1 MKLNK
6 TLKNLLA
13 IFITVGTVVYIGV
26 WFMRTFSSDVGLEYI
41 GLSTVEQKLNIDGY
55 IMRNEKILE
64 TSESGVVYYIA
75 DEGEKIAKNSVVAN
89 IYESESLANTQA
101 QILEIDR
108 KIKVLEDSRI
118 DKNFVITDMNK
129 IDREIS
135 EAIITMKN
143 DALDRN
149 FKLSAQKGDSL
160 LTILNKRQLIASKT
174 DSFDDKILQL
184 EAQKTNLSHSLTGLK
199 GSVVADV
206 GGYFSAAID
215 GYESIFT
222 TDKLK
227 DMTVDSF
234 EELIRNTPE
243 SITESSNAGKLITD
257 FKWYILCQVDKSLC
271 AELIQGENY
280 TLIFPHSS
288 DARIQFTLENKI
300 TQTDRATAV
309 LVFSTLA
316 EPDGFDF
323 SRSQEAQIIKKSY
336 TGLRIPK
343 NAMRIQDNFEGVF
356 VLKGNEVVFRRIKRI
371 FESEGYYLADVA
383 DPTKKDGISEQE
395 AFDGGYGYISL
406 YDAVITEGKELYD
419 GKVVK

>member
-1 MKLNK
+1 M
-6 TLKNLLA
+6 
-13 IFITVGTVVYIGV
+13 GTVVYIGV
-26 WFMRTFSSDVGLEYI
+26 WFMRTFSSDVGLEYAGI
-41 GLSTVEQKLNIDGY
+41 STVEQKMNIDGY
-55 IMRNEKILE
+55 VMRNEKVL
-64 TSESGVVYYIA
+64 TFSESGVAYYIA
-75 DEGEKIAKNSVVAN
+75 DEGEKVAKNSVVAN

-129 IDREIS
+129 IDRQIS
-135 EAIITMKN
+135 EAVISMKN
-143 DALDRN
+143 DALDH
-149 FKLSAQKGDSL
+149 KYKSSAQKGDSL

-184 EAQKTNLSHSLTGLK
+184 ENQKTNLSHSLTGLK
-199 GSVVADV
+199 GSIVTET
-206 GGYFSAAID
+206 GGYFSAAVD
-215 GYESIFT
+215 GYESVFT

-227 DMTVDSF
+227 EMTVDSF
-234 EELIRNTPE
+234 EELIA
-243 SITESSNAGKLITD
+243 SSPDNALKELNAGKLITD

-271 AELIQGENY
+271 TELSQGENY

-288 DARIQFTLENKI
+288 DTRIQFNLEKKI

-316 EPDGFDF
+316 EPEGFDF

-343 NAMRIQDNFEGVF
+343 AAIHILDDFEGVF
-356 VLKGNEVVFRRIKRI
+356 VLKGNEVVFKRIKRI
-371 FESEGYYLADVA
+371 FESEGYYLADVS
-383 DPTKKDGISEQE
+383 DPTKVTGISEE
-395 AFDGGYGYISL
+395 DAFDGGYGYISL